1 MATIKQVKNEL
12 RHKLWAEEIAECQS
26 SGMKISEWCQMKG
39 ISCNTYYR
47 RLRIVRNEFLE
58 RSEAPLREIV
68 PLSIVTTPTAEEV
81 PVAVKKS
88 PDHKSEKVFIRKNGI
103 EIELPQNTDDHTLLA
118 LLRGLQQC

>member
-12 RHKLWAEEIAECQS
+12 RHKLWAEEITECQS
-26 SGMKISEWCQMKG
+26 SGMKISEWCKMKG

-68 PLSIVTTPTAEEV
+68 PLSIVTTPTAEK
-81 PVAVKKS
+81 VAVAAKKS

-103 EIELPQNTDDHTLLA
+103 EIELPPSTEEHTLLT

>member
-1 MATIKQVKNEL
+1 METIKQVKSKL
-12 RHKLWAEEIAECQS
+12 RHKRWAEEITECQS
-26 SGMKISEWCQMKG
+26 SGMRISEWCQMKG

-58 RSEAPLREIV
+58 CSEAPLREIV

-81 PVAVKKS
+81 AVAAKKS

-103 EIELPQNTDDHTLLA
+103 EIELPPSTEEHTLLT

>member
-12 RHKLWAEEIAECQS
+12 RHKRWAEEIAECQS
-26 SGMKISEWCQMKG
+26 SGMKINEWCQMKG

-47 RLRIVRNEFLE
+47 RLRVVRNEFLE
-58 RSEAPLREIV
+58 CSESPLREIV

-81 PVAVKKS
+81 PVAAKKS
-88 PDHKSEKVFIRKNGI
+88 PDNKSEKVFIRKNGI
-103 EIELPQNTDDHTLLA
+103 EIELPQGTEEHMLLT